1 MSAVTEHC
9 DVLIIGAG
17 PAGMAAAV
25 AAAPSGAR
33 IVVVDDNPVPGGQI
47 WRDGPGAQLPAAAV
61 TWRDAVSRCSNVRI
75 CSGTRIVAATAPN
88 ELLLED
94 AQRGWR
100 LQWKKLI
107 LCTGAR
113 ELLLPFPGW
122 TLPGVTGAGAL
133 QALIKSGLPVAGE
146 RIVVAGS
153 GPLLLAAAAAARQ
166 AGAQVVRIAE
176 QAGFAAVAGFA
187 LRLAGWPGKFA
198 QAVPLV
204 DPQYRTGAQVVA
216 ALGSGR
222 VRAARIQR
230 GGRQT
235 DMACERIACGFGL
248 VPNTE
253 LGRGLGCAL
262 APVAGGMQALAV
274 DGMQQ
279 CSVADIYAAGECTGI
294 GGSERA
300 LVQGSIAG
308 HAAVGHTAAAQAC
321 GPERARWN
329 AFAAQLQRSFALAPA
344 LKRLPTPDTL
354 VCRCEDV
361 PYAALTPCT
370 GWAEAKLHSRCGMGA
385 CQGRVC
391 GAAAQFLFGWTA
403 PEPRPPFSPARI
415 ATLAGISNP
424 HSAG

>member
-1 MSAVTEHC
+1 MSALTEHC

-47 WRDGPGAQLPAAAV
+47 WRDGPGAHLPAAAV
-61 TWRDAVSRCSNVRI
+61 KWRDAVSRCTHVRI

-100 LQWKKLI
+100 LRWKKLI

-187 LRLAGWPGKFA
+187 LRLAGWPGKLA
-198 QAVPLV
+198 QALPLV

-253 LGRGLGCAL
+253 LGRALGCAL

-308 HAAVGHTAAAQAC
+308 HAAVGHTAAAQAS

-329 AFAAQLQRSFALAPA
+329 AFAAQLQRSFALSPA
-344 LKRLPTPDTL
+344 LKRLPAPDTL

-361 PYAALTPCT
+361 PHSALSPCA
-370 GWAEAKLHSRCGMGA
+370 GWTEAKLHSRCGMGA